1 MAENIKNIDEIA
13 EEYGVLINN
22 ILLRRLPVPKN
33 VALPNSRTF
42 YAKYVRVSRGNL
54 PPKVRVAGTYI

>member
-1 MAENIKNIDEIA
+1 M
-13 EEYGVLINN
+13 LINN

-33 VALPNSRTF
+33 VTLSNSRTF

-54 PPKVRVAGTYI
+54 PPKVRVARVARVAVVKGKL